1 MSMFGFEASRAS
13 REPKLA
19 HRGSHKEKVGKQSRQ
34 VVEGRE
40 YHLCLMCDTDIQVE
54 F

>member
-1 MSMFGFEASRAS
+1 MFGFEASRAS
-13 REPKLA
+13 REPKSA
-19 HRGSHKEKVGKQSRQ
+19 KRGSHKEEVWKHSRQ

-40 YHLCLMCDTDIQVE
+40 YDLCMMCNCDIQVE